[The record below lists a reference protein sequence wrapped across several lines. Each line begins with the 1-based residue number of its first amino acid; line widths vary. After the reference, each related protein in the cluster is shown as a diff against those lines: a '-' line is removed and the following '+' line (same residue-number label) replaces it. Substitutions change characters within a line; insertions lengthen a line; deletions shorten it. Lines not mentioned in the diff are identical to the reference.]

1 MSGQS
6 PVTGSLFAPFF
17 FPLGIAFM
25 GAQSAVMMKMA
36 GENWQY
42 GKRRISA
49 MSNEDFNKMT
59 PIKLY
64 QIETAELQAIIPSIE
79 SSLQSMTPLT
89 ATIVT
94 EMLNTFK
101 VGAQATGAYLNDI
114 LNTPLGNIIKGA
126 IVIWMPW
133 LIPLMDKVPDLLVQ
147 EEADK
152 IEVIDFPQT
161 KPPEKEKKP
170 PKTKQELDDEFKKT
184 QDEIDKKKDPKMKQY
199 TTFLNKI
206 VNHNQRIT
214 SISAKIQQALQDL
227 NNGKITKGKYTTL
240 HKLLNQKLK
249 LEVSLKKQTMLH
261 FNNWKKNNKGWLS
274 NNNLE

>member
-6 PVTGSLFAPFF
+6 PITGSLFAPFF

-64 QIETAELQAIIPSIE
+64 QIETEELRAIIPAIE
-79 SSLQSMTPLT
+79 SSLRTMTPLT

-101 VGAQATGAYLNDI
+101 VGAQATGAYLQDI
-114 LNTPLGNIIKGA
+114 VKASGPIGNIIMGA
-126 IVIWMPW
+126 ITVWMPW
-133 LIPLMDKVPDLLVQ
+133 LVPLLDVVKIPDFTPDPVDTTPATDTFPDKKLPPPPSPTFKTDQQIADENDALKANIDKQTKDPLMVKYTKFLADLSAV
-147 EEADK
+147 
-152 IEVIDFPQT
+152 
-161 KPPEKEKKP
+161 
-170 PKTKQELDDEFKKT
+170 
-184 QDEIDKKKDPKMKQY
+184 
-199 TTFLNKI
+199 
-206 VNHNQRIT
+206 NQRIT
-214 SISAKIQQALQDL
+214 KNNAKPASPNKVFQ
-227 NNGKITKGKYTTL
+227 T
-240 HKLLNQKLK
+240 KLLAGIKN
-249 LEVSLKKQTMLH
+249 SLVKG
-261 FNNWKKNNKGWLS
+261 FDVFKKNNRAWLV
-274 NNNLE
+274 NNNLS